1 MACCEVIVVSC
12 KYLLDPNWWL
22 VVFALVAVIVAIWT
36 QYKQTHSFKL
46 TIGADLAMKLDER
59 FNEHDFLK
67 IRVIAAKALRTNS
80 DVKRAED
87 IFDFFD
93 TVGLFVRLGALD
105 PRIAHSLF
113 FHWINLYWR
122 AGEKYIK
129 AERQKSKLKWE
140 EFAKLYAVTRR
151 FEEKRDPSSE
161 NLSPTPELTA
171 TQLDDEIALLDEG

>member
-1 MACCEVIVVSC
+1 VACCEVIVVSG

-36 QYKQTHSFKL
+36 QYNQTHSFKL

-67 IRVIAAKALRTNS
+67 IRVVAAKALRTNS

-113 FHWINLYWR
+113 FYWINLYWR

-129 AERQKSKLKWE
+129 AEQQKAKLRWD

-151 FEEKRDPSSE
+151 FEENRDPSSE

-171 TQLDDEIALLDEG
+171 AQLDDEIALLDEG